1 MGKTKGDKKTGGRTK
16 GAKNKRTLELENRLR
31 EAGFDP
37 VSILVD
43 MAVDPETDG
52 ALRAKIC
59 LDAMQYLYPKRR
71 AIDSTVNLDAH
82 VETWEDRVANLNGN
96 GDEQA

>member
-1 MGKTKGDKKTGGRTK
+1 MGKTKGVKKTGGRTK
-16 GAKNKRTLELENRLR
+16 GSKNKRTVELENRLK

-43 MAVDPETDG
+43 MAVDTNIDAG
-52 ALRAKIC
+52 LRAKIC

-71 AIDSTVNLDAH
+71 AIDSNVKLDAR
-82 VETWEDRVANLNGN
+82 VETWEDKVGNLNGKA
-96 GDEQA
+96 DEQA

>member
-1 MGKTKGDKKTGGRTK
+1 MGAKGVKKTGGRSK
-16 GAKNKRTLELENRLR
+16 GAKNKRTIELENRLK

-43 MAVDPETDG
+43 MAVDPETDAG
-52 ALRAKIC
+52 LRAKIC

-71 AIDSTVNLDAH
+71 AIDSNVNLDAS
-82 VETWEDRVANLNGN
+82 VETWENKLCALNGKAD
-96 GDEQA
+96 GQA